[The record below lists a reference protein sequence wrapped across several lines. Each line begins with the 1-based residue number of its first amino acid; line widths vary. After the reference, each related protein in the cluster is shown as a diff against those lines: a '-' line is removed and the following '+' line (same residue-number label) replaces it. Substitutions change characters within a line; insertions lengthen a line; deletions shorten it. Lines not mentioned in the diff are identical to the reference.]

1 LPRLCFPAAQMAEKK
16 KFVITPFRPNVQMNS
31 EAAKGIW
38 RALKDAIVEIHGKN
52 ASSLSF
58 EELYR
63 NAYNL
68 VLHKHGELLYA
79 GVTESVTEHLRAN
92 AARVSSKP
100 DDQLLAEL
108 TAQWDDHKITMVMI
122 RDILMYM
129 DRTYV
134 MQRKKKPVYDLGLQI
149 FLEQIARHADVKDRL
164 RELLLRN
171 IHSERTGEVV
181 DRSQLKNIL
190 SMLQEL
196 GVQSICVYEQDFEG
210 GFIKA
215 TEDFYRHESQDFI
228 SQNTCPDYMRKA
240 EARLQEEQQRV
251 AHYLSSSTEQKLKRV
266 VEHELIQRHASALVE
281 MENSGC
287 ASMFN
292 DGKVDD
298 LKRMYRLFSRV
309 PETLQLL
316 CTALSKHIKARGSQ
330 LVRDQDEQ
338 RDPVVFV
345 QELLN
350 LRDKYG
356 RFITESF
363 RGAKNFEKVMKEAF
377 EAFINADAR
386 VASYLAQYVDD
397 MLRSKLRGLGEEQ
410 VEERL
415 SKVIV
420 IFRYLQDKDVFEN
433 FYKQHLAKRLISG
446 RSVSDEAERN
456 MISKL
461 KVRARSPHARRHAA
475 CPTTALPPSLPPA
488 TLPRVDTSPLP
499 PAPLPTDRVRLHVHV
514 EAGGHVQGYDAL
526 KGDIGRLQAALPRS

>member
-1 LPRLCFPAAQMAEKK
+1 
-16 KFVITPFRPNVQMNS
+16 
-31 EAAKGIW
+31 
-38 RALKDAIVEIHGKN
+38 
-52 ASSLSF
+52 
-58 EELYR
+58 
-63 NAYNL
+63 
-68 VLHKHGELLYA
+68 
-79 GVTESVTEHLRAN
+79 
-92 AARVSSKP
+92 
-100 DDQLLAEL
+100 
-108 TAQWDDHKITMVMI
+108 
-122 RDILMYM
+122 
-129 DRTYV
+129 
-134 MQRKKKPVYDLGLQI
+134 
-149 FLEQIARHADVKDRL
+149 
-164 RELLLRN
+164 
-171 IHSERTGEVV
+171 
-181 DRSQLKNIL
+181 
-190 SMLQEL
+190 
-196 GVQSICVYEQDFEG
+196 
-210 GFIKA
+210 
-215 TEDFYRHESQDFI
+215 
-228 SQNTCPDYMRKA
+228 MRKA